1 MVVGSINIMTKI
13 SKKFAAALIVIICVV
28 VVFTTKF
35 LIQRFRGS
43 RPSESIAKIKG
54 DDNAPIRVTEFI
66 DFQCP
71 ACAQG
76 AAYLKEMIEKYPK
89 AIRLELKH
97 YPLPMHRHGLSSSRY
112 AECAAQQ
119 GKFWLFQDLLL
130 ARQSNWH
137 RLFDAD
143 PAFEKI
149 ADDIHLDKRDLKVCL
164 KDDTV
169 DETIKKN
176 MKEGIVLGI

>member
-1 MVVGSINIMTKI
+1 
-13 SKKFAAALIVIICVV
+13 
-28 VVFTTKF
+28 
-35 LIQRFRGS
+35 
-43 RPSESIAKIKG
+43 
-54 DDNAPIRVTEFI
+54 
-66 DFQCP
+66 
-71 ACAQG
+71 
-76 AAYLKEMIEKYPK
+76 MIEKYPK

-176 MKEGIVLGI
+176 KKEGIVLGIRSTPTYFVNGKMIVGKKSLEEEIRKLLGQNGY